1 MLRRW
6 LTTLAAVL
14 VGWAVVELVLLGV
27 VVWWIGPALAI
38 GLLIVKSVIG
48 YLLAQRIG
56 RRGWRQFRTALDS
69 GRPPGRDGT
78 DAAIG
83 FGAAMAVLLGGFL
96 SAVVGLLVLVPPVR
110 RRGAALAERV
120 VERQLTAAAASGVFG
135 PRRVRVRREDI
146 RREDIRRDPAP
157 PGDGPTGEEPPV
169 VEGEILPPR

>member
-14 VGWAVVELVLLGV
+14 VGLAVVELVLLGV

-38 GLLIVKSVIG
+38 GLLIVKSVVG

-56 RRGWRQFRTALDS
+56 RRGFRQFRAALDS

-78 DAAIG
+78 DAAIALA
-83 FGAAMAVLLGGFL
+83 GAMLVLLGGFL

-120 VERQLTAAAASGVFG
+120 VERQLTAAAASGMFG
-135 PRRVRVRREDI
+135 PRRVRVK
-146 RREDIRRDPAP
+146 REDIRRDAAP
-157 PGDGPTGEEPPV
+157 PEGGPTGDEPPPV

>member
-6 LTTLAAVL
+6 LTALAAAL
-14 VGWAVVELVLLGV
+14 VGWVVIELVLLGV
-27 VVWWIGPALAI
+27 VVWWIGPALTI
-38 GLLIVKSVIG
+38 GLLIVKSVVG

-56 RRGWRQFRTALDS
+56 RRGWRQFRATLDS

-78 DAAIG
+78 DATIG
-83 FGAAMAVLLGGFL
+83 FGGAMLVLLGGFL
-96 SAVVGLLVLVPPVR
+96 SAVVGLLVLVPPLR

-135 PRRVRVRREDI
+135 PRRVRVKREDV
-146 RREDIRRDPAP
+146 RRDPSP
-157 PGDGPTGEEPPV
+157 PADGPAGEEPPV